1 MEPSVHAP
9 PRTILFAT
17 DLSVRCDRALSRV
30 QMLASGWNARLIAVH
45 ALEQSEDLSC
55 RVLDQ
60 SALSA
65 RHAPDLLQ
73 DTRDRM
79 RRDIIPS
86 QFDGA
91 IVVERGTP
99 VEVVSRATKT
109 LKCDLIVTG
118 IGRDETLTRLGLR
131 RTVDRLVTRLGVP
144 LLTVRQKVNAP
155 YQNVLVA
162 MDMSEASLRAL
173 RTAAALFPPRALSA
187 LHTYELPI
195 PGGAAEA
202 SQDHERY
209 REGMMDK
216 YAAFVA
222 NGFTTQGARHRLKLH
237 VKPGWPS
244 ETIRRH
250 ALEHN
255 VDLVVLGAHDRG
267 ALFDILFGSTAKDI
281 LSSLPCDVLI
291 VGRRGGGDHRT
302 SRPEFTDDH
311 HKSSHGEVTQ

>member
-1 MEPSVHAP
+1 MEPNVFAP

-17 DLSVRCDRALSRV
+17 DLTVRCDRALSRV
-30 QMLASGWNARLIAVH
+30 QMLAKSWNARLVAVH
-45 ALEQSEDLSC
+45 AFEQSEDLSG

-60 SALSA
+60 STLSP

-79 RRDIIPS
+79 RRDIVPS
-86 QFDGA
+86 MFDGA

-99 VEVVSRATKT
+99 VEVVARATKT

-155 YQNVLVA
+155 YQNILVA

-173 RTAAALFPPRALSA
+173 QTATAIFPPPSLSA
-187 LHTYELPI
+187 LHTYEHPI

-202 SQDHERY
+202 AQDQAQYRGAVMER
-209 REGMMDK
+209 
-216 YAAFVA
+216 YAAFIA
-222 NGFTTQGARHRLKLH
+222 AGLPPDKARRDIKLH

-267 ALFDILFGSTAKDI
+267 ALFDILFGSTAKDVI
-281 LSSLPCDVLI
+281 GSLPCDVLI
-291 VGRRGGGDHRT
+291 VGRRGGGGQNIYCQEPASDIHNDMVAR
-302 SRPEFTDDH
+302 
-311 HKSSHGEVTQ
+311 